1 MKLRLPFRL
10 FPDNFKHF
18 GLIWVINMTVPL
30 YYLLQLPFRE
40 AWIGYVTVA
49 ILALAFRQ
57 ALWNTEGRFAYA
69 LIQITSVA
77 VLGYVY
83 NPSFLY
89 FGFYCIMAV
98 GMLPNVRKVAF
109 AVAYMVAAFVLT
121 LYLFYEKAGE
131 AVHLDFIPSLII
143 LAVMPFAMNS
153 HRKAEELR
161 KQLRYANDEIERLI
175 KNEERQ
181 RIARDLHD
189 TLGHTLSLIT
199 LKGELVERLIPHDPD
214 RAVQEAR
221 DIQTTSRTV
230 LKQVRELISDMR
242 AVHLADELRQAG
254 QILSSAG
261 IGFETEGDAERI
273 RTTPVVMNILSMC
286 LREAVTNVVK
296 HSKAKHCMVELIE
309 KSGSYVLKVHDDGIG
324 IDGAGSKLGQAGS
337 GLLGMK
343 ERLSLIEGTLEFSKR
358 DDTGTTLTITVP
370 NVVKRQQTEGNR

>member
-10 FPDNFKHF
+10 FPDNLKHF
-18 GLIWVINMTVPL
+18 GLIWVINMTVPV
-30 YYLLQLPFRE
+30 YFLLQLPFRE
-40 AWIGYVTVA
+40 AWIGFVA
-49 ILALAFRQ
+49 VVILALAFRQ
-57 ALWNTEGRFAYA
+57 ALWNMEGRFAYA

-77 VLGYVY
+77 VLGYAY

-89 FGFYCIMAV
+89 FGFYCIMTV
-98 GMLPNVRKVAF
+98 GMLPTVRKVAF
-109 AVAYMVAAFVLT
+109 SVAYMVTAFVLVMY
-121 LYLFYEKAGE
+121 LYYEKAGE

-143 LAVMPFAMNS
+143 LAVLPFAMKS

-161 KQLRYANDEIERLI
+161 QQLRHANDEIERLI

-199 LKGELVERLIPHDPD
+199 LKGELVERLIPHDPE
-214 RAVQEAR
+214 RAVREAK

-261 IGFETEGDAERI
+261 IGFETVGDVERI
-273 RTTPVVMNILSMC
+273 RTSPVVMNILSMC

-296 HSKAKHCMVELIE
+296 HSKAKHCKVKLIE
-309 KSGSYVLKVHDDGIG
+309 KSGSYVLKVHDDGVG

-358 DDTGTTLTITVP
+358 EETGTTLTITVP

>member
-10 FPDNFKHF
+10 FPENMRHF
-18 GLIWVINMTVPL
+18 GFIWIINMTIPL
-30 YYLLQLPFRE
+30 YYLLQLPFQK
-40 AWIGYVTVA
+40 AWIGYAAVA
-49 ILALAFRQ
+49 ILAFAFRQ
-57 ALWNTEGRFAYA
+57 ALWNTEGRLVYA

-77 VLGYVY
+77 ILGYVY

-89 FGFYCIMAV
+89 FGFYCIMAI
-98 GMLPNVRKVAF
+98 GMLPTVRKVAF
-109 AVAYMVAAFVLT
+109 TVAYMVAAFVLT
-121 LYLFYEKAGE
+121 LYLFYQKAGE

-143 LAVMPFAMNS
+143 LAILPFAMNS
-153 HRKAEELR
+153 HRKAEQLR
-161 KQLRYANDEIERLI
+161 KQLRSANDEIERLI

-199 LKGELVERLIPHDPD
+199 LKGELVERLIPHDPE
-214 RAVQEAR
+214 RAVQEAK
-221 DIQTTSRTV
+221 DIQATSRTV

-261 IGFETEGDAERI
+261 IGFETAGDAKRI
-273 RTTPVVMNILSMC
+273 RTSPVVMNILSMC

-296 HSKAKHCMVELIE
+296 HSRAKHCKVELME
-309 KSGSYVLKVHDDGIG
+309 KAGSYVLKVHDDGVG
-324 IDGAGSKLGQAGS
+324 IDGAGSELGQAGS
-337 GLLGMK
+337 GMLGMK

-358 DDTGTTLTITVP
+358 EETGTTLIITVP

>member
-1 MKLRLPFRL
+1 MKIRLPFRL
-10 FPDNFKHF
+10 FPEKFKHF
-18 GLIWVINMTVPL
+18 GFIWVINLTIPL
-30 YYLLQLPFRE
+30 YYLLQLPFRA
-40 AWIGYVTVA
+40 AWIGYASVA
-49 ILALAFRQ
+49 ILAFAFRQ
-57 ALWNTEGRFAYA
+57 ALWNRERRFVYA

-83 NPSFLY
+83 TPSFLY
-89 FGFYCIMAV
+89 FGFYCIMAI
-98 GMLPNVRKVAF
+98 GMLSTVRKVSF
-109 AVAYMVAAFVLT
+109 TVAYMVAAFGLT
-121 LYLFYEKAGE
+121 MYLFYEKVGE
-131 AVHLDFIPSLII
+131 AVQFDFVPTLII
-143 LAVMPFAMNS
+143 LAVLPFAMRS
-153 HRKAEELR
+153 QRKAEELR
-161 KQLRYANDEIERLI
+161 KQLRHANDEIERLI

-199 LKGELVERLIPHDPD
+199 LKGELVERLIPHDPE

-242 AVHLADELRQAG
+242 AVHLSDELWQAG
-254 QILSSAG
+254 EILSSAG
-261 IGFETEGDAERI
+261 IGFETAGDAERI

-296 HSKAKHCMVELIE
+296 HSRAKHCKVELME
-309 KSGSYVLKVHDDGIG
+309 KSGSYVLKVHDDGVG

-343 ERLSLIEGTLEFSKR
+343 ERLSLIEGTLEFSKQEE
-358 DDTGTTLTITVP
+358 TGTTLTITVP
-370 NVVKRQQTEGNR
+370 NVVKRQQTEGK

>member
-1 MKLRLPFRL
+1 MKIRLPFRF
-10 FPDNFKHF
+10 FPENFKHF
-18 GLIWVINMTVPL
+18 GFIWIINLMIPL
-30 YYLLQLPFRE
+30 YYLLQLPFRA
-40 AWIGYVTVA
+40 AWIGYTSVA

-57 ALWNTEGRFAYA
+57 ALWDRERRFVYA

-83 NPSFLY
+83 TPSFLY
-89 FGFYCIMAV
+89 FGFYCIMAI
-98 GMLPNVRKVAF
+98 GMLPTVRKVAF
-109 AVAYMVAAFVLT
+109 SVAYMVAAFVLT
-121 LYLFYEKAGE
+121 MYLFYEKVGE
-131 AVHLDFIPSLII
+131 AVQFDFIPSLII
-143 LAVMPFAMNS
+143 LAVLPFAMKS

-161 KQLRYANDEIERLI
+161 KQLRHANDEIERLI

-199 LKGELVERLIPHDPD
+199 LKGELVERLIPHDPE

-242 AVHLADELRQAG
+242 AVHLSDELRQAG

-261 IGFETEGDAERI
+261 IGFETAGDAERI

-296 HSKAKHCMVELIE
+296 HSKAKHCKVELME
-309 KSGSYVLKVHDDGIG
+309 KSGSYVLKVHDDGVG
-324 IDGAGSKLGQAGS
+324 IDGEGSKLGQAGS

-343 ERLSLIEGTLEFSKR
+343 ERLTLIEGTLEFSKR
-358 DDTGTTLTITVP
+358 EETGTTLTITVP
-370 NVVKRQQTEGNR
+370 NVVKRQQTEGK

>member
-10 FPDNFKHF
+10 FPDNLKHF
-18 GLIWVINMTVPL
+18 GLIWVINMTVPV
-30 YYLLQLPFRE
+30 YFLLQLPFRE
-40 AWIGYVTVA
+40 AWIGYVAVA

-57 ALWNTEGRFAYA
+57 GLWNTDRRFAYA

-77 VLGYVY
+77 VLGYLY

-98 GMLPNVRKVAF
+98 GMLPTVRKVAF
-109 AVAYMVAAFVLT
+109 SVAYMVIAFVLVM
-121 LYLFYEKAGE
+121 YLFYEKAGE

-143 LAVMPFAMNS
+143 LAVLPFAMNS

-199 LKGELVERLIPHDPD
+199 LKGELVERLIPHDPE
-214 RAVQEAR
+214 RAVREAK

-242 AVHLADELRQAG
+242 SIHLADELRHAG
-254 QILSSAG
+254 RILSSAG
-261 IGFETEGDAERI
+261 IGFETAGDAERL

-296 HSKAKHCMVELIE
+296 HSRAKRCKVELIE
-309 KSGSYVLKVHDDGIG
+309 NAGTYVLKVHDDGIG

-358 DDTGTTLTITVP
+358 EETGTTLTITVP